1 MDVQR
6 CKECVNFRCLLLD
19 SYCWILFLIPC
30 YTPLAWYALNQL
42 LSDFAYQVPV
52 NPLVYVS
59 AGMVVLVIAF
69 ASVFYQSMKAAVV
82 NPSDTLRNE

>member
-1 MDVQR
+1 MSQ
-6 CKECVNFRCLLLD
+6 
-19 SYCWILFLIPC
+19 W
-30 YTPLAWYALNQL
+30 

-52 NPLVYVS
+52 NPLVFLS

-82 NPSDTLRNE
+82 QVIH